1 MPTIIKG
8 QPTSAEIRK
17 RLKAEGRPVVLSCS
31 LGKDSLAAWVALED
45 EGIEVVPIYYW
56 SIPGLPMVEQ
66 NVRTIEKVF
75 GVKIHFTR
83 TPDGRGRS
91 TTACS
96 KARRTVT

>member
-45 EGIEVVPIYYW
+45 EGIEVVPISTGLSQAFRW
-56 SIPGLPMVEQ
+56 SS
-66 NVRTIEKVF
+66 RTCEPSRK
-75 GVKIHFTR
+75 
-83 TPDGRGRS
+83 
-91 TTACS
+91 CS
-96 KARRTVT
+96 A

>member
-45 EGIEVVPIYYW
+45 EGIEVVSSGP
-56 SIPGLPMVEQ
+56 SGHLPPQGEGFSAT
-66 NVRTIEKVF
+66 NK
-75 GVKIHFTR
+75 K
-83 TPDGRGRS
+83 
-91 TTACS
+91 
-96 KARRTVT
+96 